1 MDWQC
6 QRPEGQ
12 LQSGLD
18 TGSVPAPNAVA
29 ASIKA
34 QSLDQAS
41 GETFRRFWGSSAL
54 RLSSQIH

>member
-6 QRPEGQ
+6 QWPEGQ

-18 TGSVPAPNAVA
+18 SRSIPAPNAVA

-41 GETFRRFWGSSAL
+41 GETFWRFWGCSAL
-54 RLSSQIH
+54 QLCSQIH